1 MRMRSYYDE
10 LHYYAE
16 VRARAPPPPPPRA
29 RRRLRIAYVRIIA
42 CAIRCD
48 ASRRLAGQ
56 RRRGGLRC
64 SMQRYKRLYA

>member
-16 VRARAPPPPPPRA
+16 VRARAPPPPPRA

-42 CAIRCD
+42 CAIR
-48 ASRRLAGQ
+48 
-56 RRRGGLRC
+56 
-64 SMQRYKRLYA
+64 